1 MITWQIGFTL
11 FLLLGSTILF
21 ALDRFRPDL
30 IAILVM
36 ILLGVSGILEPEESF
51 SGFSS
56 PAVVVLISAFIISA
70 ALTRVGVSRML
81 GEVIARAAGR
91 SETRLVSLT
100 AVAAASLSLIMNN
113 VAAAAVL
120 LPGTMDVTR
129 RTGIAPSRVLIP
141 LAFAIQLGGMA
152 TLLTTANLV
161 ASATLRDQGLEPFG
175 ILDFLPVGGPIAAI
189 GLLYLI
195 IFGRRS
201 LPKQNLAEAVV
212 AREHKPLSEI
222 YDLHGDLFDL
232 KVLPGSPL
240 VGQTLEE
247 AELRSSLGLNVVVL
261 HHARLRPRPAPA
273 PTERFRPDDILT
285 VHGPEPAADALAP
298 LGLER
303 TEIEVGPELASES
316 VGLVEIVLSPRSG
329 LAEKTLRE
337 VRFRERYRLTVVAV
351 WRNGTPISKELGD
364 LPLQFGDA
372 LLVHGRR
379 KNIDLLQ
386 RDGDFLVLT
395 QDAERRQPPAK
406 TIGAIV
412 IIAVALALGISGA
425 LTIAEALLTGAALLV
440 LTRCLTMEEGYRGIE
455 WRAVVLI
462 GAMLPIGIA
471 LAKTG
476 AADLIG
482 GGIAAVAAPFG
493 PWVLL
498 AAMTLLTVILAQMIP
513 GGAAV
518 PLVLVPLAVA
528 GAANIGANPRAFAMA
543 VALGASASM
552 LSPFAHPVSAMVMG
566 LGGYTV
572 RDYSR
577 AGLPVVLLATTLII
591 LLVPLVLGLG

>member
-1 MITWQIGFTL
+1 MITWQIGVTL
-11 FLLLGSTILF
+11 ALLVGSTVLF
-21 ALDRFRPDL
+21 ALDRIRPDL

-36 ILLGVSGILEPEESF
+36 ILLGVTGILEPEESF

-81 GEVIARAAGR
+81 GDMIARVSGR
-91 SETRLVSLT
+91 SETRLVGLT
-100 AVAAASLSLIMNN
+100 ALTAASLSLIMNN

-129 RTGIAPSRVLIP
+129 RTGISPSRVLIP

-152 TLLTTANLV
+152 TLLTTANIV
-161 ASATLRDQGLEPFG
+161 ASATLRDQGLRPFG
-175 ILDFLPVGGPIAAI
+175 MLEFLPVGGPIALV
-189 GLLYLI
+189 GVLYVV
-195 IFGRRS
+195 FGVRRR
-201 LPKQNLAEAVV
+201 LPRQNLAEAVV
-212 AREHKPLSEI
+212 ASEHKPLSEI

-232 KVLPGSPL
+232 KVLARSPL
-240 VGQTLEE
+240 VGKTLEE
-247 AELRSSLGLNVVVL
+247 SGLRADLGLNVVVL
-261 HHARLRPRPAPA
+261 QHPRLRPRPAPS

-285 VHGPEPAADALAP
+285 VHGPEPATRDLEP

-303 TEIEVGPELASES
+303 TEVEVGPELASES
-316 VGLVEIVLSPRSG
+316 VGLVEVVLSPRSS
-329 LAEKTLRE
+329 LAEKTLRD

-351 WRNGTPISKELGD
+351 WRNGAPISKNLGE

-372 LLVHGRR
+372 LLVHGTRR
-379 KNIDLLQ
+379 NIDLLQ

-395 QDAERRQPPAK
+395 QDAERVIPIAR
-406 TIGAIV
+406 TVGAIV
-412 IIAVALALGISGA
+412 ITLGALLLGITGVIS
-425 LTIAEALLTGAALLV
+425 IAEALLTGAALLV

-482 GGIAAVAAPFG
+482 GGIASLAQPFG
-493 PWVLL
+493 PWALL
-498 AAMTLLTVILAQMIP
+498 AALTLLTVLMAQMIP

-518 PLVLVPLAVA
+518 PLVVVPLAVA
-528 GAANIGANPRAFAMA
+528 AALRIDANPRAFAMA
-543 VALGASASM
+543 VALAASASM

-572 RDYSR
+572 RDYFR
-577 AGLPVVLLATTLII
+577 AGLPVVILATTLIVV
-591 LLVPLVLGLG
+591 LVPLVAGLR

>member
-175 ILDFLPVGGPIAAI
+175 MLDFLPVGGPIAAI

>member
-1 MITWQIGFTL
+1 MITWQIALTL
-11 FLLLGSTILF
+11 SLLLGSTILF

-36 ILLGVSGILEPEESF
+36 IVLGVSGILNADESF

-70 ALTRVGVSRML
+70 AFTRVGVSRML
-81 GEVIARAAGR
+81 GELIARFSGT

-100 AVAAASLSLIMNN
+100 AMTAAALSLFMNN

-120 LPGTMDVTR
+120 LPGVMDVTR
-129 RTGIAPSRVLIP
+129 RTAIPPSRVLIP

-175 ILDFLPVGGPIAAI
+175 MLDFLPVGGPIALI
-189 GLLYLI
+189 GLAYIVLV
-195 IFGRRS
+195 GRKR
-201 LPKQNLAEAVV
+201 LPRQNLAEAVV

-232 KVLPGSPL
+232 RVRADSPL
-240 VGQTLEE
+240 IGQTLEE
-247 AELRSSLGLNVVVL
+247 AELRSKLNLNIVVL
-261 HHARLRPRPAPA
+261 QHPRLRSRPAPA
-273 PTERFRPDDILT
+273 PSERFRPDDVLT
-285 VHGPEPAADALAP
+285 VHGPEPSREELEP

-303 TEIEVGPELASES
+303 TEIEVSPELASES
-316 VGLVEIVLSPRSG
+316 VGLVELVLSPRSG

-351 WRNGTPISKELGD
+351 WRNGAPISKELGD

-379 KNIDLLQ
+379 RNIDLLQ

-395 QDAERRQPPAK
+395 QDIQRRAPRLK
-406 TIGAIV
+406 TVAAI
-412 IIAVALALGISGA
+412 IITILALALGVSGI
-425 LTIAEALLTGAALLV
+425 LSIAQALLTGAALLV
-440 LTRCLTMEEGYRGIE
+440 LSRCLTMEEGYRGIE

-462 GAMLPIGIA
+462 GAMLPLGIA
-471 LAKTG
+471 LEKTG

-482 GGIAAVAAPFG
+482 GMIATAAAPFG
-493 PWVLL
+493 SWALL

-518 PLVLVPLAVA
+518 PLVIVPLAVA
-528 GAANIGANPRAFAMA
+528 GAVRTGADPRAFAMA
-543 VALGASASM
+543 VALGASATM

-577 AGLPVVLLATTLII
+577 AGLPVALLATALII
-591 LLVPLVLGLG
+591 LLVPLVLGL